1 MILCMFL
8 SMMDGYTLSLYIVP
22 FFLTYYTNSIYITK
36 LYTYNSPP
44 GMYQL
49 LEASLV
55 CIFDIS
61 LSSKKSIQQYDE
73 QMVFDQLSWDG
84 SYNPNTQCM
93 LCLPSF
99 G

>member
-1 MILCMFL
+1 
-8 SMMDGYTLSLYIVP
+8 
-22 FFLTYYTNSIYITK
+22 
-36 LYTYNSPP
+36 
-44 GMYQL
+44 MYQL

-99 G
+99 GWFFMVDVGKYTRHWVFG